1 MSIETTADWDGLR
14 RVGRVVALTLDALE
28 AAVEPGITTG
38 DLDLIAAGIF
48 ASHGAASAPALT
60 YGFPG
65 TVLISVN
72 DEIVHGIPGRRRL
85 VVGDVVKLDVTATL
99 DGYVADAARTVVVG
113 VPGEVAGRLVACV
126 NSALARGL
134 EVIRPGV
141 QVNEIGR
148 AVDAEV
154 RAHGFNVVRGL
165 DGHGVGRAI
174 HEQPSVPNWYV
185 AAQRDVLTD
194 GLVITVEP
202 IISAGSRHAVEDADG
217 WTIRTRDR
225 SLAAH
230 CEHTL
235 VVTAD
240 GPVVL
245 TALAAS
251 A

>member
-38 DLDLIAAGIF
+38 DLDRIAARIF
-48 ASHGAASAPALT
+48 DSHGAASAPALT

-65 TVLISVN
+65 
-72 DEIVHGIPGRRRL
+72 
-85 VVGDVVKLDVTATL
+85 
-99 DGYVADAARTVVVG
+99 
-113 VPGEVAGRLVACV
+113 
-126 NSALARGL
+126 
-134 EVIRPGV
+134 
-141 QVNEIGR
+141 
-148 AVDAEV
+148 
-154 RAHGFNVVRGL
+154 
-165 DGHGVGRAI
+165 
-174 HEQPSVPNWYV
+174 
-185 AAQRDVLTD
+185 
-194 GLVITVEP
+194 
-202 IISAGSRHAVEDADG
+202 
-217 WTIRTRDR
+217 TRDR

>member
-1 MSIETTADWDGLR
+1 
-14 RVGRVVALTLDALE
+14 
-28 AAVEPGITTG
+28 
-38 DLDLIAAGIF
+38 
-48 ASHGAASAPALT
+48 
-60 YGFPG
+60 
-65 TVLISVN
+65 VN
-72 DEIVHGIPGRRRL
+72 DEIVHGIPGPRRL
-85 VVGDVVKLDVTATL
+85 CAGDIVKLDVTATL

-113 VPGEVAGRLVACV
+113 VPGDLAARLVACV
-126 NSALARGL
+126 NAALDKGL

-141 QVNEIGR
+141 PVNEIGR

-174 HEQPSVPNWYV
+174 HEPPSVPNWYV
-185 AAQRDVLTD
+185 AGQRDVLTD

-225 SLAAH
+225 SPAAH

-235 VVTAD
+235 VVTED

-245 TALAAS
+245 TALVTS

>member
-1 MSIETTADWDGLR
+1 M
-14 RVGRVVALTLDALE
+14 
-28 AAVEPGITTG
+28 
-38 DLDLIAAGIF
+38 
-48 ASHGAASAPALT
+48 
-60 YGFPG
+60 
-65 TVLISVN
+65 
-72 DEIVHGIPGRRRL
+72 
-85 VVGDVVKLDVTATL
+85 KLDVTAAL
-99 DGYVADAARTVVVG
+99 GGYVADAARTVVVG
-113 VPGEVAGRLVACV
+113 APGDLATRLVACV
-126 NSALARGL
+126 TAALGRGL

-141 QVNEIGR
+141 PVNEIGR

-154 RAHGFNVVRGL
+154 RAHGFAVVRGL

-174 HEQPSVPNWYV
+174 HEPPPVPNWYV
-185 AAQRDVLTD
+185 PHQRDLLTD

-230 CEHTL
+230 CEHTI